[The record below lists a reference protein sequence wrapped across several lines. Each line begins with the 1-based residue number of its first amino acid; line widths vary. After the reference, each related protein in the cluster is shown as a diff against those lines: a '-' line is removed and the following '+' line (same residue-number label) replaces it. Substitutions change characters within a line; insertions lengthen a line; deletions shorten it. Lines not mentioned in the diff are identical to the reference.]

1 MVGAYTPAM
10 SIAETLFR
18 LQSLDSDIDAIRR
31 RVFEIDNMLKGTPA
45 LAHTRA
51 EAERTH
57 KAAQAAAVAQK
68 LAELEAQE
76 LDEKIASEEKRL
88 YAGAI
93 KSPKEMVEV
102 QSEVDQFKR
111 RRGIMD
117 ESLLALM
124 EQADTARADEARCR
138 IALQQ
143 AESNFASDCAH
154 LKAERAQ
161 IIGRLSGQAEQRAA
175 IVASVPKP
183 AVDQYQS
190 IRSKK
195 QNGIAVVSLSNGA
208 CGGCGEDVASSTGQ
222 QAHSGSAIAL
232 CSNCGRILYAR

>member
-1 MVGAYTPAM
+1 M

-31 RVFEIDNMLKGTPA
+31 RVFEIDTILKGTPA
-45 LAHTRA
+45 LTHTRA

-57 KAAQAAAVAQK
+57 KAAQAATVAQK
-68 LAELEAQE
+68 MAELEAQE
-76 LDEKIASEEKRL
+76 LDEKITSEEKRL

-93 KSPKEMVEV
+93 QSPKEMVEV

-111 RRGIMD
+111 RRANMD
-117 ESLLALM
+117 DSLLVLM
-124 EQADTARADEARCR
+124 EQAETARADESRCR
-138 IALQQ
+138 IAQQQ
-143 AESNFASDCAH
+143 AESNHASDGVH
-154 LKAERAQ
+154 LNAERAQ
-161 IIGRLSGQAEQRAA
+161 IIGKLPRQAEQRAA
-175 IVASVPKP
+175 LVASMPRP

-190 IRSKK
+190 IRSQK

-208 CGGCGEDVASSTGQ
+208 CGGCGEDVSSSAGQ

>member
-1 MVGAYTPAM
+1 M

-31 RVFEIDNMLKGTPA
+31 RVFEIDNTLKGTPV

-51 EAERTH
+51 EADRTH
-57 KAAQAAAVAQK
+57 KAAQAATVAQK

-111 RRGIMD
+111 RRASMD
-117 ESLLALM
+117 ESLLVLM
-124 EQADTARADEARCR
+124 EQAETAHADEVRCR

-143 AESNFASDCAH
+143 AESNHVSDGVH
-154 LKAERAQ
+154 LKTERVQ
-161 IIGRLSGQAEQRAA
+161 IIGRLAGQAEQRAA
-175 IVASVPKP
+175 LVASVPKP
-183 AVDQYQS
+183 TVDQYQS
-190 IRSKK
+190 IRSRK
-195 QNGIAVVSLSNGA
+195 QNGIAVVSLSNGS
-208 CGGCGEDVASSTGQ
+208 CGGCGEDVSSSVGQ
-222 QAHSGSAIAL
+222 QAHSGSGIAL
-232 CSNCGRILYAR
+232 CSNCGRILYAP